1 MTGNWLIR
9 PIEIPSLASE
19 TQILDTV
26 KRSIQIYLH
35 LVIIILDFERQVIK
49 LNQNLAM
56 NFNFNFLMFSSEN
69 KALN

>member
-19 TQILDTV
+19 TEILNTV

-35 LVIIILDFERQVIK
+35 LVIIILDFEKQVIK
-49 LNQNLAM
+49 LN
-56 NFNFNFLMFSSEN
+56 
-69 KALN
+69 